1 MTAEK
6 SKAKKVKRIVRSD
19 NVKQLE
25 ALKAVKK
32 VNALFVSAAKTRES
46 FTDSEVK
53 SQASLID
60 ACLIARKM
68 SIDDTAQALVDYKRC
83 DTLQDAVKRIKR
95 HMTYDKA
102 SRMLKRRANMTA

>member
-1 MTAEK
+1 MTDTK
-6 SKAKKVKRIVRSD
+6 RKAVKKIVRSD
-19 NVKQLE
+19 LVKSLE
-25 ALKAVKK
+25 SSKAVKK
-32 VNALFVSAAKTRES
+32 VNSLFVSAAKTRES

-60 ACLIARKM
+60 ACMIARKM
-68 SIDDTAQALVDYKRC
+68 NVDDTAQVLVDYKRC
-83 DTLQDAVKRIKR
+83 DTLQDAQKRIKR